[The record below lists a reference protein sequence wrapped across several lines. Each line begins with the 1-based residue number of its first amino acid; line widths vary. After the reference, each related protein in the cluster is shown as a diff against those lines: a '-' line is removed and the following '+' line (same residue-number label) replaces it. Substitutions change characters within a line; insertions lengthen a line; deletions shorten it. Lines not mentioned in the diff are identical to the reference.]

1 MVSDLT
7 LLSHQKST
15 NLSAEAGD
23 QYRRDVEGGGG
34 GGHFMCSATRRVV
47 RPGWVRSREGEW
59 HLVIQSDHWAI
70 SQVEISGLTTSNS
83 SPG

>member
-23 QYRRDVEGGGG
+23 VEGGGD
-34 GGHFMCSATRRVV
+34 GGHFMCSARRRVV

-59 HLVIQSDHWAI
+59 HLVIQSHHWAI
-70 SQVEISGLTTSNS
+70 SQVETSGLTTSNS

>member
-59 HLVIQSDHWAI
+59 HLVIQSHHWAI
-70 SQVEISGLTTSNS
+70 TQVETSGLTTSNS